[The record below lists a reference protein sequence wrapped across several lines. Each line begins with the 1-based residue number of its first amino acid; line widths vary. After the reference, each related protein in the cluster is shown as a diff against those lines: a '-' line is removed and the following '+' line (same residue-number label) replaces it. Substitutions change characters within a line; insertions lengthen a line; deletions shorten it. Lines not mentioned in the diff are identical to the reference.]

1 MIRRIRTGMLLAS
14 LSAVA
19 FAGTACTS
27 ERERRMEDARLA
39 QRVMEEL
46 QDARDLDTSRVNVQ
60 AKGHLVQLSG
70 FVDTDDEKERAEEI
84 AEDVK
89 GVKDVENDLIVD

>member
-1 MIRRIRTGMLLAS
+1 MTSRIKTGLLLAS
-14 LSAVA
+14 LSAVVITGA
-19 FAGTACTS
+19 ACTS
-27 ERERRMEDARLA
+27 ERDRRKDDAQLA

-46 QDARDLDTSRVNVQ
+46 QDARDLDVSRVNVQ

-89 GVKDVENDLIVD
+89 GVKDVQNDLIVD